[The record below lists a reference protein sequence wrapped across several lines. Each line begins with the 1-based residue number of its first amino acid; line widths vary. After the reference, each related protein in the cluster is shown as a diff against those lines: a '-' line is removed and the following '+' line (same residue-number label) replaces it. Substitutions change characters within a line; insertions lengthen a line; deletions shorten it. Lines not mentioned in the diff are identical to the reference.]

1 MVNAQKTALEKLWTD
16 TCTVTQRI
24 KTVDSTTKLTGWTE
38 TAIYTDIPCKLS
50 FESYPSTAGDP
61 VAAVTQ
67 GVKLFIDPTLSI
79 PAGCKITVT
88 RGSNTFHYKASGQPA
103 IFHNHQEINLELFDK
118 WA

>member
-1 MVNAQKTALEKLWTD
+1 MVNGQKAALERLWTD

-24 KTVDSTTKLTGWTE
+24 KTVDSTTHLTDWTE

-61 VAAVTQ
+61 VAAVSQ
-67 GVKLFIDPTLSI
+67 AVKLFLDPSLSI
-79 PAGCKITVT
+79 PAGCKITVA
-88 RGSNTFHYKASGQPA
+88 RGSNTFTYKASGQPA
-103 IFHNHQEINLELFDK
+103 IFHNHQEINLELFEH